1 METKANYVLVGFFT
15 VLVLLA
21 AFGFVYWTAALGDRG
36 ETALLRFRIPGS
48 ASGLSRGS
56 AVLFNGV
63 KVGDVRRVYLDLN
76 NPTVA
81 IADADIDRLT
91 PITHST
97 KADVGL
103 AGLTGQANIE
113 LRGGNPSEPNLL
125 DVAEENDT
133 VAEIEASP
141 SAVTNLL
148 QTAQSLL
155 TRADS
160 VVSQLEGFTTDARQ
174 PLTDT
179 VKNIEQ
185 FSAALS
191 RNADGIDTFLANVG
205 ALSETIAGVSG
216 QLDSTLKAA
225 EELITA
231 VDRDKVASVV
241 GNFEQFSQ
249 RLEKASQSIDTVVAG
264 VDQTVRSIGT
274 FSDNANQ
281 TLAKLDGVLDGVDPA
296 AVKSAIGNFEEA
308 STSVNRA
315 AKSIADVSDT
325 VDKRKD
331 DIDKF
336 ITDASQLADQL
347 NRASVKLDS
356 VLAKVDGMIGEAD
369 GEGIVT
375 EARATLKSFREMA
388 ETLSARVNTI
398 SGGLERFSGQ
408 GLREVEALVRDARRS
423 INRIEGA
430 VTDFE
435 QNPQRIIT
443 GGEGSIRR
451 YDGRARR

>member
-15 VLVLLA
+15 VVAILA

-63 KVGDVRRVYLDLN
+63 KVGDVRRVYLDLS
-76 NPTVA
+76 NPTFAV
-81 IADADIDRLT
+81 ADAEIDRLT

-174 PLTDT
+174 PLTQT
-179 VKNIEQ
+179 VKNVER
-185 FSAALS
+185 FSEALS
-191 RNADGIDTFLANVG
+191 RNADGIDSFLKNVG
-205 ALSETIAGVSG
+205 ALSESIAGVSG

-241 GNFEQFSQ
+241 SNFEQFSQ
-249 RLEKASQSIDTVVAG
+249 RLDKASEGIDTVVAN

-274 FSDNANQ
+274 FSDNATQ

-296 AVKSAIGNFEEA
+296 TVKAALGNFEEA
-308 STSVNRA
+308 STSVNQA

-325 VDKRKD
+325 VGKRKD

-347 NRASVKLDS
+347 NRSSVRLDS
-356 VLAKVDGMIGEAD
+356 VLAKLDGMIGEAD
-369 GEGIVT
+369 GEGIVA

-388 ETLSARVNTI
+388 ETLNARVNTI

-443 GGEGSIRR
+443 GGDGSIRR
-451 YDGRARR
+451 YDGRVRR

>member
-15 VLVLLA
+15 VLAILA
-21 AFGFVYWTAALGDRG
+21 AFGFVYWTAAIGDRG
-36 ETALLRFRIPGS
+36 ETAALRFRIPGS

-81 IADADIDRLT
+81 IADAEVDRLT

-97 KADVGL
+97 RADVGL

-113 LRGGNPSEPNLL
+113 LRGGDPSEPNLL
-125 DVAEENDT
+125 DVAEEQDT
-133 VAEIEASP
+133 VAEIQASP

-160 VVSQLEGFTTDARQ
+160 VVSQLEGFTQDARA
-174 PLTDT
+174 PLTQT
-179 VKNIEQ
+179 IRNVER
-185 FSAALS
+185 FSQALE
-191 RNADGIDTFLANVG
+191 RNSDGIDTFLANVSS
-205 ALSETIAGVSG
+205 LSETISGVSG
-216 QLDSTLKAA
+216 QLDRTLKAA
-225 EELITA
+225 EELITS

-241 GNFEQFSQ
+241 SNIEQFSQ
-249 RLEKASQSIDTVVAG
+249 RLDQVSENFDGLMKG
-264 VDQTVRSIGT
+264 VDQTVTSIRT
-274 FSDNANQ
+274 FSDGASE
-281 TLAKLDGVLDGVDPA
+281 TLSKLDGVLDSVDPA
-296 AVKSAIGNFEEA
+296 TVKATLGNFEEA
-308 STSVNRA
+308 STAVNQA
-315 AKSIADVSDT
+315 ARNIADVSET
-325 VDKRKD
+325 VDKRKE

-347 NRASVKLDS
+347 NRSSVRLDS
-356 VLAKVDGMIGEAD
+356 VLAKLDGMLESGD
-369 GEGIVT
+369 GEGIVA
-375 EARATLKSFREMA
+375 EARATLKSFRDMA
-388 ETLSARVNTI
+388 ETLTTRVNAI

-430 VTDFE
+430 VSDFE

-451 YDGRARR
+451 YDGRVRR

>member
-15 VLVLLA
+15 VLAIVA
-21 AFGFVYWTAALGDRG
+21 AFGFVYWTAAVGDRG

-76 NPTVA
+76 NPSFA
-81 IADADIDRLT
+81 IADAEVDRLT

-113 LRGGNPSEPNLL
+113 MRGGDPSEQNLFDL
-125 DVAEENDT
+125 AEEKDT

-160 VVSQLEGFTTDARQ
+160 VVSQLEGFTKDARE
-174 PLTDT
+174 PLTQT
-179 VKNIEQ
+179 IRNVER
-185 FSAALS
+185 FSQALES
-191 RNADGIDTFLANVG
+191 NADGIDDFLANVSK
-205 ALSETIAGVSG
+205 LSETISGVSG

-225 EELITA
+225 EELIKS
-231 VDRDKVASVV
+231 VDREKVASVV
-241 GNFEQFSQ
+241 SNFEQFSS
-249 RLEKASQSIDTVVAG
+249 RLDKASENFDSVVKG
-264 VDQTVRSIGT
+264 VDQTVRSIQT
-274 FSDNANQ
+274 FSEGANQ
-281 TLAKLDGVLDGVDPA
+281 TLTKLDGVLDSVDPDTVKA
-296 AVKSAIGNFEEA
+296 ALGNFGEA
-308 STSVNRA
+308 STAFNQA
-315 AKSIADVSDT
+315 AKNIADVSET
-325 VDKRKD
+325 VDKRRD

-336 ITDASQLADQL
+336 ISDASQLADQL
-347 NRASVKLDS
+347 NRSSVRLDS
-356 VLAKVDGMIGEAD
+356 VLAKLDGMLDSGD
-369 GEGIVT
+369 GEGIVE
-375 EARATLKSFREMA
+375 EARATLKSFRQMA
-388 ETLSARVNTI
+388 ETLNARVNTI

-423 INRIEGA
+423 INRIESA
-430 VTDFE
+430 VSDFE

-443 GGEGSIRR
+443 GGDGDIRR
-451 YDGRARR
+451 YDGRTRR